1 MIDFK
6 ELEKKFGYEWKTFT
20 TGGCYCDIILY
31 TAAIHYLISGNKP
44 RFIFW
49 SKINN
54 KWQSKEGSIDD
65 IGPFIKQHTKLI
77 NFK

>member
-6 ELEKKFGYEWKTFT
+6 ELEKKFGYKWGTFT
-20 TGGCYCDIILY
+20 AGGCYCDIASGA
-31 TAAIHYLISGNKP
+31 TIHYSIIGKP
-44 RFIFW
+44 KLIFW

-54 KWQSKEGSIDD
+54 EWHPKEGSIDD
-65 IGPFIKQHTKLI
+65 IGPFIKKHTKLI